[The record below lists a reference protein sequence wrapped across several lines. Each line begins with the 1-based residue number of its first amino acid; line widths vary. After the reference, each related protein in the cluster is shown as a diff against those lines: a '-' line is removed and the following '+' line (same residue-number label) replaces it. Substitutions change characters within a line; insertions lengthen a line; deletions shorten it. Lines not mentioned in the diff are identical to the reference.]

1 MDDEARK
8 IGMLIAAFDAEH
20 ARLHSAVEALS
31 RSGAQLR
38 LEVKGAAREAV
49 DSALTELHPH
59 IDRAGR
65 TLVHLQRFS
74 LWRAAWQHVLVAVV
88 AIGIALV
95 AVGWYVPALS
105 QITALRAERD
115 QLQASIEQLNSQ
127 GARMKTAMCGA
138 EGERQRFC
146 VLVPKKPVMW
156 DNLDNRAQAYVVP
169 VGY

>member
-20 ARLHSAVEALS
+20 ARLQGAVEALS
-31 RSGAQLR
+31 QSGAQLR
-38 LEVKGAAREAV
+38 IEVKGAAREAV
-49 DSALTELHPH
+49 DTALAELHPH
-59 IDRAGR
+59 IERAGH

-74 LWRAAWQHVLVAVV
+74 LWRAAWQHALVAVV
-88 AIGIALV
+88 AIGIALL
-95 AVGWYVPALS
+95 AVGWYVPPLS
-105 QITALRAERD
+105 EITSLRAERD

-146 VLVPKKPVMW
+146 VLVPKRSRMW
-156 DNLDNRAQAYVVP
+156 DNLDNKAEAYVVP

>member
-1 MDDEARK
+1 MDEDARK

-20 ARLHSAVEALS
+20 ARLQNAVAELH

-49 DSALTELHPH
+49 EVALRDLHPQ

-65 TLVHLQRFS
+65 TLVDLQRFS
-74 LWRAAWQHVLVAVV
+74 LWRAAWQHFAV
-88 AIGIALV
+88 AIAAIVITLLGV
-95 AVGWYVPALS
+95 AWYVPPLAE
-105 QITALRAERD
+105 ITTLRTERE
-115 QLQASIEQLNSQ
+115 QLQASIEDLNNQ
-127 GARMKTAMCGA
+127 GARMKHTMCGA
-138 EGERQRFC
+138 AGEKKRFC

-156 DNLDNRAQAYVVP
+156 DNLENRTEAYVVP